1 MIWDDWWKGR
11 LLERQRALIWGAFSC
26 FRSLFF
32 PSSLFFSFLVVYLLF
47 LFECWFNCSDCIANK
62 TGGRESTLLRQVQLP
77 VWRNE
82 DCDRSYLQPITEVFM
97 CAGYADG
104 GKDACQG
111 DSGGP
116 LMLQQNGA
124 WTQVGIVSFGN
135 KCAEPG
141 FPGVYTRVTNFLDWI
156 STNAV

>member
-104 GKDACQG
+104 GKDACQVI
-111 DSGGP
+111 
-116 LMLQQNGA
+116 A
-124 WTQVGIVSFGN
+124 VSTPSPAFIFIHHH
-135 KCAEPG
+135 P
-141 FPGVYTRVTNFLDWI
+141 
-156 STNAV
+156 STSQLITDQWEKKHKQCLFCCFDLLALKYC